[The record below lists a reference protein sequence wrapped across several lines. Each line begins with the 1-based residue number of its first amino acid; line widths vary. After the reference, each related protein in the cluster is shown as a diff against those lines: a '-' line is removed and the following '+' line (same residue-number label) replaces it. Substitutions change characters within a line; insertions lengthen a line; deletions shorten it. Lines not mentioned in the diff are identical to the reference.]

1 IGAISHERAG
11 RASHELEQMIDLPLR
26 GRIGIGEGY
35 GRKPE
40 ADRGDECGQPASA
53 DNHAELGNGHRV
65 ATGAA
70 ADGSPDELHAA
81 FSASTR
87 ICSVSCAFSAENSG
101 DVLTV

>member
-1 IGAISHERAG
+1 
-11 RASHELEQMIDLPLR
+11 MIDLPLR
-26 GRIGIGEGY
+26 GRIGIGEDY

-40 ADRGDECGQPASA
+40 AHRRDERGQPASVN
-53 DNHAELGNGHRV
+53 NHAELGKGHRLP
-65 ATGAA
+65 TGAV
-70 ADGSPDELHAA
+70 ADGSQAELHAA